1 MKLLIIS
8 LVLAGA
14 AYAQVPQFR
23 PEECQGCHWRF
34 VPKDWLHSGVLG
46 ATKVTIET
54 VVPDTPT
61 RNTLYL
67 GDLSSAAAACR
78 VDEKGEVSIS
88 NRANCQKA
96 FIKWIACRDYTEK
109 QMPDQEEADLRFI
122 DLRLEAGGGGQLHY
136 ATGEVLYA
144 FSTPDQLTTFLEAT
158 QAQQAYAIAGQRK

>member
-109 QMPDQEEADLRFI
+109 QMPDCEKRMRALIEA
-122 DLRLEAGGGGQLHY
+122 
-136 ATGEVLYA
+136 A
-144 FSTPDQLTTFLEAT
+144 FKE
-158 QAQQAYAIAGQRK
+158 GK